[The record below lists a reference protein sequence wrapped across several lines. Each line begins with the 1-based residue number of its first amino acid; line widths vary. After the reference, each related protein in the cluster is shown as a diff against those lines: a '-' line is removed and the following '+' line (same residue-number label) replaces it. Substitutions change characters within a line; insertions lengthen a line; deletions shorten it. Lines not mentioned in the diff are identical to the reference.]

1 MKNTLQLT
9 ALALG
14 LVLLGSCAKP
24 LADFNYTAKSDTAPA
39 TVSFENTSQKATIY
53 EWDFGDGQKSTEASP
68 QHRYRASGNYTI
80 TLRASDGK
88 KESIKEQA
96 LKIGTP
102 ERCYVILETD
112 FGSMTILLSDA
123 TPQHRDNFIKLV
135 EDGFYDDLLFHRV
148 INGFMIQGGDPDS
161 RNASKRKALGSGGP
175 GYQIPAEFVDS
186 LIHVKGAL
194 AAARRGGPGNPEKM
208 SSGSQFYIV
217 QGRGVT
223 EDQLNVLEAQKDRR
237 YTPEERQAYLQ
248 LGGTPFLDN
257 EYTVFGMVVDGLEV
271 IDKIAATETNGDP
284 PRGQSRPVEPVKMKI
299 RVIQ

>member
-1 MKNTLQLT
+1 ML
-9 ALALG
+9 
-14 LVLLGSCAKP
+14 
-24 LADFNYTAKSDTAPA
+24 
-39 TVSFENTSQKATIY
+39 
-53 EWDFGDGQKSTEASP
+53 
-68 QHRYRASGNYTI
+68 
-80 TLRASDGK
+80 
-88 KESIKEQA
+88 
-96 LKIGTP
+96 
-102 ERCYVILETD
+102 
-112 FGSMTILLSDA
+112 
-123 TPQHRDNFIKLV
+123 
-135 EDGFYDDLLFHRV
+135 
-148 INGFMIQGGDPDS
+148 QGGDPDS
-161 RNASKRKALGSGGP
+161 RTASKRKALGSGVP
-175 GYQIPAEFVDS
+175 GYQVPAEFVDS